1 VLRLWDG
8 ISVYATE
15 QQSRAKAR
23 QFPLLG
29 RYLAR
34 LEIPAGLAVWI
45 ERTTRSEGHHTL
57 WASGAALRSC
67 VVGVVPA

>member
-34 LEIPAGLAVWI
+34 LEIPAGLAVRI

-57 WASGAALRSC
+57 WASGAVLRSC